1 MKKIQNTLILA
12 VDANYDFL
20 SKLHLFFGWL
30 VYCGSYYGQN
40 HPRPK
45 KSDANLRKI
54 IPKWAF
60 GWPSTKKEDKSRAGR
75 PKDQGE
81 WI

>member
-1 MKKIQNTLILA
+1 MQTELPPLEIAFFSAI
-12 VDANYDFL
+12 
-20 SKLHLFFGWL
+20 SPLF
-30 VYCGSYYGQN
+30 GSYYGQN

-81 WI
+81 